1 MIKAGLDIGN
11 SKISCVVADYKN
23 TENINILSIASVPN
37 NNIKKNIILNFENLH
52 DQIKSLVID
61 AEKQSQTKL
70 NSINL
75 NLSLLNSNSHYYDS
89 SIELRNERISELHLK
104 KIINQSEYFNNISE
118 KFEILGL
125 DIIEL
130 KSIDDKLQNYIGSS
144 IFLLPLDKIHNSIKE
159 NNWVKE
165 IYLNT
170 NYKDTLFIRIEEYK
184 PKGIY
189 FFNEKY
195 FVFDENGKIIDQIYI
210 TDFAPQSLLIFK
222 GNSSNLKANS
232 IINIL
237 KNNDFKKKYEIE
249 SLEFV
254 NKRRW
259 DINLNGNVKLLLS
272 EEDPNKSVQNFII
285 IQNKLSETDI
295 NNIKTYDLRNLKKTI
310 LINLND

>member
-1 MIKAGLDIGN
+1 MN
-11 SKISCVVADYKN
+11 
-23 TENINILSIASVPN
+23 NINRRRYVLSFRSFFYFCIFFLLIIFSFLLYFKKN
-37 NNIKKNIILNFENLH
+37 NFIESSKNIIQSFSENFQYQFTKFDISGL
-52 DQIKSLVID
+52 
-61 AEKQSQTKL
+61 EK
-70 NSINL
+70 
-75 NLSLLNSNSHYYDS
+75 
-89 SIELRNERISELHLK
+89 
-104 KIINQSEYFNNISE
+104 
-118 KFEILGL
+118 
-125 DIIEL
+125 IEL
-130 KSIDDKLQNYIGSS
+130 KFVEDKMQNYIGSS
-144 IFLLPLDKIHNSIKE
+144 IFLLPLDQINDSIKE

-184 PKGIY
+184 PIGIY

-210 TDFAPQSLLIFK
+210 TDFTHQSLLIFK

-232 IINIL
+232 LINIL
-237 KNNDFKKKYEIE
+237 KNNDFEKKYQIE
-249 SLEFV
+249 SLEFI

-259 DINLNGNVKLLLS
+259 DINLYRDVKLMLS
-272 EEDPNKSVQNFII
+272 EEDPNKSIQNFIM

>member
-1 MIKAGLDIGN
+1 MN
-11 SKISCVVADYKN
+11 
-23 TENINILSIASVPN
+23 NINRRRYVLSFRSFTYFCIFLFLIIFSFFLYFNKN
-37 NNIKKNIILNFENLH
+37 NLIQTSKNIIQSFSKNF
-52 DQIKSLVID
+52 QY
-61 AEKQSQTKL
+61 QFTKF
-70 NSINL
+70 
-75 NLSLLNSNSHYYDS
+75 D
-89 SIELRNERISELHLK
+89 IS
-104 KIINQSEYFNNISE
+104 
-118 KFEILGL
+118 GL
-125 DIIEL
+125 DKIEL
-130 KSIDDKLQNYIGSS
+130 KFVEDKLQNYIESS
-144 IFLLPLDKIHNSIKE
+144 IFLLPLDQINDSIKE

-184 PKGIY
+184 PIGIY

-210 TDFAPQSLLIFK
+210 TDFTHQSLLIFK

-232 IINIL
+232 LINIL
-237 KNNDFKKKYEIE
+237 KNNDFEKKYQIE
-249 SLEFV
+249 SLEFI

-259 DINLNGNVKLLLS
+259 DINLYNDVKLMLS
-272 EEDPNKSVQNFII
+272 EEDPNKSIQNFIM

>member
-1 MIKAGLDIGN
+1 MN
-11 SKISCVVADYKN
+11 
-23 TENINILSIASVPN
+23 NINRRRYVLSFRSFTYFCIFLFLIIFSFLLYSN
-37 NNIKKNIILNFENLH
+37 KNNIIEISKNIIQSFSENFQYQFTKFDISGL
-52 DQIKSLVID
+52 
-61 AEKQSQTKL
+61 EK
-70 NSINL
+70 
-75 NLSLLNSNSHYYDS
+75 
-89 SIELRNERISELHLK
+89 IES
-104 KIINQSEYFNNISE
+104 
-118 KFEILGL
+118 KF
-125 DIIEL
+125 IE
-130 KSIDDKLQNYIGSS
+130 DKLQNYIGSS
-144 IFLLPLDKIHNSIKE
+144 IFLLPLDQINDLIKK

-189 FFNEKY
+189 FFNAKY
-195 FVFDENGKIIDQIYI
+195 FVFDENGKIIDQIYNSDI
-210 TDFAPQSLLIFK
+210 TNQSLLIFK

-237 KNNDFKKKYEIE
+237 KNNEFKKKYKIE
-249 SLEFV
+249 NLEYV

-259 DINLNGNVKLLLS
+259 DINLYGDVKLLLS
-272 EEDPNKSVQNFII
+272 EEDPNKSIQNFIM

>member
-1 MIKAGLDIGN
+1 MNNINRRRYVLSFRSFTYLCIFLFLIIF
-11 SKISCVVADYKN
+11 SFLLYFYKN
-23 TENINILSIASVPN
+23 NL
-37 NNIKKNIILNFENLH
+37 IKTSKNIIQNFSENFQYQFSKFDISGL
-52 DQIKSLVID
+52 
-61 AEKQSQTKL
+61 EK
-70 NSINL
+70 
-75 NLSLLNSNSHYYDS
+75 
-89 SIELRNERISELHLK
+89 
-104 KIINQSEYFNNISE
+104 
-118 KFEILGL
+118 
-125 DIIEL
+125 IEL
-130 KSIDDKLQNYIGSS
+130 KFVEDKLQNYLGSS
-144 IFLLPLDKIHNSIKE
+144 IFLLPLDQINDSIKE

-184 PKGIY
+184 PIGIY

-210 TDFAPQSLLIFK
+210 TDFTQLSLLIFK
-222 GNSSNLKANS
+222 GNSSNLKANPL
-232 IINIL
+232 INIL
-237 KNNDFKKKYEIE
+237 KNNDFKKKYKIE

-259 DINLNGNVKLLLS
+259 DINLNSNVKLLLS
-272 EEDPNKSVQNFII
+272 EEDPNKSIQNFIM

>member
-1 MIKAGLDIGN
+1 MNNINRRRYVLSFRSFTYFCIFLFLIIF
-11 SKISCVVADYKN
+11 SFLLYFYKN
-23 TENINILSIASVPN
+23 NLIETS
-37 NNIKKNIILNFENLH
+37 KNIIQNFSENFQYQFSKFDISGL
-52 DQIKSLVID
+52 
-61 AEKQSQTKL
+61 EK
-70 NSINL
+70 
-75 NLSLLNSNSHYYDS
+75 
-89 SIELRNERISELHLK
+89 
-104 KIINQSEYFNNISE
+104 
-118 KFEILGL
+118 
-125 DIIEL
+125 IEL
-130 KSIDDKLQNYIGSS
+130 KFVEDKLQNYLGSS
-144 IFLLPLDKIHNSIKE
+144 IFLLPLDQINDSIKE

-184 PKGIY
+184 PIGIY

-210 TDFAPQSLLIFK
+210 TDFSFQSLLIFM

-232 IINIL
+232 LINIL
-237 KNNDFKKKYEIE
+237 KNNDFEKKFKIQ
-249 SLEFV
+249 SLEFI

-259 DINLNGNVKLLLS
+259 NINLYSDVKLMLS
-272 EEDPNKSVQNFII
+272 EEDPNKSIQNFIM

>member
-1 MIKAGLDIGN
+1 MN
-11 SKISCVVADYKN
+11 
-23 TENINILSIASVPN
+23 NINRRRYVISFRSFTYFCISVFFIIFAVLLYFNKN
-37 NNIKKNIILNFENLH
+37 NLIKTSKNIIQSFSENFQYQFTKFDISGL
-52 DQIKSLVID
+52 
-61 AEKQSQTKL
+61 EK
-70 NSINL
+70 
-75 NLSLLNSNSHYYDS
+75 
-89 SIELRNERISELHLK
+89 IES
-104 KIINQSEYFNNISE
+104 
-118 KFEILGL
+118 KF
-125 DIIEL
+125 IE
-130 KSIDDKLQNYIGSS
+130 DKLQNYIDSS
-144 IFLLPLDKIHNSIKE
+144 IFLLPLDQINDSIKE

-184 PKGIY
+184 PIGIY

-210 TDFAPQSLLIFK
+210 SDIANQSLLIFK

-237 KNNDFKKKYEIE
+237 KNNEFKKKYKIE
-249 SLEFV
+249 NLEYV

-259 DINLNGNVKLLLS
+259 DINLYGDVKLLLS
-272 EEDPNKSVQNFII
+272 EEDPNKSIQNFIK

>member
-1 MIKAGLDIGN
+1 MNNINRRRYVLSFRSFTYFCIFLFLIIF
-11 SKISCVVADYKN
+11 SFLLYFYKN
-23 TENINILSIASVPN
+23 NLIETS
-37 NNIKKNIILNFENLH
+37 KNIIQNFSENFQYQFSKFDISGL
-52 DQIKSLVID
+52 
-61 AEKQSQTKL
+61 EK
-70 NSINL
+70 
-75 NLSLLNSNSHYYDS
+75 
-89 SIELRNERISELHLK
+89 
-104 KIINQSEYFNNISE
+104 
-118 KFEILGL
+118 
-125 DIIEL
+125 IEL
-130 KSIDDKLQNYIGSS
+130 KFVEDKLQNYIGSS
-144 IFLLPLDKIHNSIKE
+144 IFLLPLDQINDSIKE

-184 PKGIY
+184 PIGIY

-210 TDFAPQSLLIFK
+210 TNLTDRSLLIFK

-232 IINIL
+232 LINIL
-237 KNNDFKKKYEIE
+237 KNNDFEKKYQIE
-249 SLEFV
+249 SLEFI

-259 DINLNGNVKLLLS
+259 DINLYSDVKLMLS
-272 EEDPNKSVQNFII
+272 EEDPNKSIQNFIM

>member
-1 MIKAGLDIGN
+1 MNNINRRRYVLSFRSFTYFCIFLFLIIF
-11 SKISCVVADYKN
+11 SFLLYFYKN
-23 TENINILSIASVPN
+23 NLIETS
-37 NNIKKNIILNFENLH
+37 KNIIQNFSENFQYQFSKFDISGL
-52 DQIKSLVID
+52 
-61 AEKQSQTKL
+61 EK
-70 NSINL
+70 
-75 NLSLLNSNSHYYDS
+75 
-89 SIELRNERISELHLK
+89 
-104 KIINQSEYFNNISE
+104 
-118 KFEILGL
+118 
-125 DIIEL
+125 IEL
-130 KSIDDKLQNYIGSS
+130 KFVEDKLQNYLGSS
-144 IFLLPLDKIHNSIKE
+144 IFLLPLDQINDSIKE

-184 PKGIY
+184 PIGIY

-210 TDFAPQSLLIFK
+210 KDFTNQSLLIFK

-232 IINIL
+232 LINIL
-237 KNNDFKKKYEIE
+237 KNNDFEKKYQIE
-249 SLEFV
+249 SLEFL

-259 DINLNGNVKLLLS
+259 DINLYSDVKLMLS
-272 EEDPNKSVQNFII
+272 EEDPNKSIQNFIM

>member
-1 MIKAGLDIGN
+1 MN
-11 SKISCVVADYKN
+11 KINRRRYVLGFRSFTYFCIFLFLIIFSFFLYFNKN
-23 TENINILSIASVPN
+23 NLIETS
-37 NNIKKNIILNFENLH
+37 KNIIQIFSENFQYQFTKYDISGL
-52 DQIKSLVID
+52 
-61 AEKQSQTKL
+61 EK
-70 NSINL
+70 
-75 NLSLLNSNSHYYDS
+75 
-89 SIELRNERISELHLK
+89 
-104 KIINQSEYFNNISE
+104 
-118 KFEILGL
+118 
-125 DIIEL
+125 IEL
-130 KSIDDKLQNYIGSS
+130 KFVEDKLQNYLGSS
-144 IFLLPLDKIHNSIKE
+144 IFLLPLDQINDSIKE

-184 PKGIY
+184 PIGIY

-210 TDFAPQSLLIFK
+210 KDFTNQSLLIFK

-232 IINIL
+232 LINIL
-237 KNNDFKKKYEIE
+237 KNNDFETKYQIE
-249 SLEFV
+249 SLEFL

-259 DINLNGNVKLLLS
+259 DINLYGDVKIMLS
-272 EEDPNKSVQNFII
+272 EEDPNKSIQNFIM

>member
-1 MIKAGLDIGN
+1 MN
-11 SKISCVVADYKN
+11 
-23 TENINILSIASVPN
+23 NINRRKYVLSFRSFTYFCIFLFLIIFSFLLHFNKN
-37 NNIKKNIILNFENLH
+37 NLIVTSKNII
-52 DQIKSLVID
+52 
-61 AEKQSQTKL
+61 QS
-70 NSINL
+70 
-75 NLSLLNSNSHYYDS
+75 
-89 SIELRNERISELHLK
+89 
-104 KIINQSEYFNNISE
+104 FSE
-118 KFEILGL
+118 KFQYQFTKFDISGL
-125 DIIEL
+125 EKIEL
-130 KSIDDKLQNYIGSS
+130 KFVEDKLQNYIGSS
-144 IFLLPLDKIHNSIKE
+144 IFLLPLDQINDSIKE

-184 PKGIY
+184 PIGIY

-210 TDFAPQSLLIFK
+210 TDFTHQSLLIFK

-232 IINIL
+232 LINIL
-237 KNNDFKKKYEIE
+237 KNNDFEKKYQIE
-249 SLEFV
+249 SLEFI

-259 DINLNGNVKLLLS
+259 DINLYSDVKLMLS
-272 EEDPNKSVQNFII
+272 EEDPNKSIQNFIM

>member
-1 MIKAGLDIGN
+1 MN
-11 SKISCVVADYKN
+11 
-23 TENINILSIASVPN
+23 NINRRRYVLSFRSFTYFCIFLFLIIFSFLLYFNKN
-37 NNIKKNIILNFENLH
+37 NLIETSKNIIQSFSENFQYQFTKFDISGL
-52 DQIKSLVID
+52 
-61 AEKQSQTKL
+61 EK
-70 NSINL
+70 
-75 NLSLLNSNSHYYDS
+75 
-89 SIELRNERISELHLK
+89 
-104 KIINQSEYFNNISE
+104 
-118 KFEILGL
+118 
-125 DIIEL
+125 IEL
-130 KSIDDKLQNYIGSS
+130 KFVEDKLQNYLGSS
-144 IFLLPLDKIHNSIKE
+144 IFLLPLDQINDSIKE

-184 PKGIY
+184 PIGIY

-210 TDFAPQSLLIFK
+210 TDFTHQSLLIFK

-232 IINIL
+232 LINIL
-237 KNNDFKKKYEIE
+237 KNNDFEKKYQIE
-249 SLEFV
+249 SLEFI

-259 DINLNGNVKLLLS
+259 DINLYNDVKLMLS
-272 EEDPNKSVQNFII
+272 EEDPNKSIQNFIM